1 MNLRQL
7 EVFQVVL
14 QTGSMS
20 AAARL
25 LCITPSAVS
34 KAVAHT
40 ELQLG
45 YRLFN
50 RTPAGLTPT
59 PEAQVLAM
67 ESGSI
72 YRQLDA
78 LQRTARNLAT
88 TELGDV
94 RLAAIPSRMSFAHL
108 AAPACAAA
116 PQVGVEV
123 RTIHQDQMT
132 QALLT
137 RSVDFGLGFLS
148 TRTPGAQRT
157 ARQRPPVSGGGAHGV
172 GSRPR
177 AAALA
182 ARLAQVPAIRLVG
195 TTPCASPSTAPRSAW
210 APPAARHPG
219 ADLAAGAGAGAA
231 GHGLDGG
238 GLPTA
243 IRLDPALIVA
253 VELHDLP
260 PMSLYSYHASQHRR
274 ACTPPACWRCCQHCC
289 TRPCRPGHAHDAADI
304 KTRHRGSG
312 RVAGSALRRQAPVQ
326 RRSTRLALVP
336 PKPKLLDSTVF
347 SCASRVCV
355 TRACRPALG
364 RAFPRWPSRR

>member
-7 EVFQVVL
+7 EVFQAVL
-14 QTGSMS
+14 QAGSMS

-59 PEAQVLAM
+59 PEAQVLAV

-94 RLAAIPSRMSFAHL
+94 RLAAIPSITHEFLPTLLHQHALQH
-108 AAPACAAA
+108 

-137 RSVDFGLGFLS
+137 RSVDFGLGFFEHPHPQVQSELL
-148 TRTPGAQRT
+148 
-157 ARQRPPVSGGGAHGV
+157 VSGRLSLAV
-172 GSRPR
+172 ARTVWDRAPR

-195 TTPCASPSTAPRSAW
+195 DDPMRQSIDDIAHRLGSPAGPGIQVQTSRLALALELVRLGMGMGWTVVYFLTA
-210 APPAARHPG
+210 
-219 ADLAAGAGAGAA
+219 
-231 GHGLDGG
+231 
-238 GLPTA
+238 T
-243 IRLDPALIVA
+243 RLDPAQMVA
-253 VELHDLP
+253 MELPDLP
-260 PMSLYSYHASQHRR
+260 PMSLYSYHASAH
-274 ACTPPACWRCCQHCC
+274 PPGLHA
-289 TRPCRPGHAHDAADI
+289 TRMLTMLPGLLHAALSPH
-304 KTRHRGSG
+304 TR
-312 RVAGSALRRQAPVQ
+312 
-326 RRSTRLALVP
+326 
-336 PKPKLLDSTVF
+336 K
-347 SCASRVCV
+347 
-355 TRACRPALG
+355 
-364 RAFPRWPSRR
+364 